1 MYDIFFGNEHLK
13 DINLMIEREEINEQ
27 VISFA
32 ISDTILLTM
41 KKLSVDYQVI
51 IMNNTNHKIND
62 NKGLNEHLVKMFIAL
77 FS

>member
-41 KKLSVDYQVI
+41 KKLSVDY
-51 IMNNTNHKIND
+51 
-62 NKGLNEHLVKMFIAL
+62 
-77 FS
+77 